1 MRCGKLMGKEYGVL
15 NELKN
20 YLMKDIESENKM
32 KELESKINDY
42 KNFINEY
49 SKFIENLENVVE
61 LNLDIWL
68 NVAKLYE
75 LPVRPV
81 LIKEAFE
88 SLGAGIEA
96 SLEEI
101 SIPDIGKIDISNNIG
116 TVVFVDISKSTDF
129 FKEEKRTFFEEK
141 TNYTSFV
148 IFNSYISLVKS
159 YVRLS
164 GGEFL
169 EHTGD
174 GSMIFYNR
182 NLIKDYNSGYKNR
195 NDLKK
200 HPLDIMFYIGYLLQN
215 KAKEYGLL
223 DFLCND
229 SECYSLVHIGA
240 AYGEVLDVNL
250 GDMRKMISSTVWQ
263 AANNCKDAPRKF
275 FKGYAYDFKEL
286 PIKI

>member
-20 YLMKDIESENKM
+20 YLMKDIESENKII
-32 KELESKINDY
+32 ELENKINDY
-42 KNFINEY
+42 KSFINDY
-49 SKFIENLENVVE
+49 SKFIKNLESVVE

-68 NVAKLYE
+68 KVARLYK
-75 LPVRPV
+75 LPVERV

-101 SIPDIGKIDISNNIG
+101 NIPDIGKIAISNSRG
-116 TVVFVDISKSTDF
+116 TVIFVDISMSTS
-129 FKEEKRTFFEEK
+129 FFEEK
-141 TNYTSFV
+141 ANYTSFV

-250 GDMRKMISSTVWQ
+250 GDMRKLISDKVWE
-263 AANNCKDAPRKF
+263 AANNCKDASRKI

>member
-1 MRCGKLMGKEYGVL
+1 MEKEFGVL

-20 YLMKDIESENKM
+20 YLMKDIESENKII
-32 KELESKINDY
+32 ELENKINDY
-42 KNFINEY
+42 KSFINDY
-49 SKFIENLENVVE
+49 SKFIKNLESVVE

-68 NVAKLYE
+68 KVARLYK
-75 LPVRPV
+75 LPVERV

-101 SIPDIGKIDISNNIG
+101 NIPDIGKIDISNSKG
-116 TVVFVDISKSTDF
+116 TVIFVDISRSTS
-129 FKEEKRTFFEEK
+129 FFEEK
-141 TNYTSFV
+141 ANYTSFV

-174 GSMIFYNR
+174 GSMVFYNDD
-182 NLIKDYNSGYKNR
+182 LISNYNSRNKKSKNE
-195 NDLKK
+195 LKK

-223 DFLCND
+223 DFLCDD

-240 AYGEVLDVNL
+240 AYGKVLDVNL
-250 GDMRKMISSTVWQ
+250 GDMRKLISDKVWE
-263 AANNCKDAPRKF
+263 AANNCKDAPKKIY
-275 FKGYAYDFKEL
+275 KGYAYDFKEL